1 MVCVCLLQLKGLC
14 IADLNSNNNNNINSN
29 SNNYF
34 WEYMRTGA
42 KKEKTGCGFGK
53 TEASSAD

>member
-14 IADLNSNNNNNINSN
+14 IAELNNNNNNY
-29 SNNYF
+29 YF

-42 KKEKTGCGFGK
+42 KREKTVCGFGK
-53 TEASSAD
+53 TEAFSAD

>member
-14 IADLNSNNNNNINSN
+14 IADLNNKKNY
-29 SNNYF
+29 YF